1 MLHFECDYAC
11 GAADV
16 VMQALINTNT
26 EQHCGY
32 SEDEICD
39 RARKLILEKCDA
51 PDSHVHFVVGGT
63 QANLMVIA
71 AMLRPFEGV
80 LCAETGH
87 INVHETGAVEATG
100 HKVLPLPNTNGKI
113 CAAQVREAFEKHIAD
128 VVRKK
133 EASFADYTPFAF

>member
-16 VMQALINTNT
+16 VMQALIDTNS

-51 PDSHVHFVVGGT
+51 PIPT
-63 QANLMVIA
+63 CILWWA
-71 AMLRPFEGV
+71 ARRP
-80 LCAETGH
+80 T
-87 INVHETGAVEATG
+87 
-100 HKVLPLPNTNGKI
+100 
-113 CAAQVREAFEKHIAD
+113 
-128 VVRKK
+128 
-133 EASFADYTPFAF
+133 